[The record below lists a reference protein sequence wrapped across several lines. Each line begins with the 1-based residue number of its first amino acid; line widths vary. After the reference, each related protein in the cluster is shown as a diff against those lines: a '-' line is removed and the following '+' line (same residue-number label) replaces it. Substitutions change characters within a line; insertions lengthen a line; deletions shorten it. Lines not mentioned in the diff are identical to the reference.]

1 MGFDDTV
8 LGAGG
13 NAGAN
18 RDTDAACV
26 ADRGV
31 VVDWLLHGVSDH
43 VDSVADLSRGNVD
56 VWQARLY
63 SGSVALG
70 QASMI
75 EVEKKFRLTK
85 RQRDTVLRRLPE
97 IGATLQREDFEENTV
112 YSGEELNVSSWV
124 LRLRRAGGKATLTYK
139 KRLPGASAIKQQ
151 REEETAVADAEAME
165 AILAALGFTPALVY
179 EKRRQTW
186 RLGNTEVVI
195 DVLPFGLFM
204 EIEGRINHI
213 RAVERKL
220 GLKGLRAEHATYP
233 ELTEKHGK
241 TSDGLIEA
249 RF

>member
-1 MGFDDTV
+1 
-8 LGAGG
+8 
-13 NAGAN
+13 
-18 RDTDAACV
+18 
-26 ADRGV
+26 
-31 VVDWLLHGVSDH
+31 
-43 VDSVADLSRGNVD
+43 
-56 VWQARLY
+56 
-63 SGSVALG
+63 
-70 QASMI
+70 MI

-85 RQRDTVLRRLPE
+85 RQRDTVLKRLPE

-112 YSGEELNVSSWV
+112 YGGEDLNVSSWV

-139 KRLPGASAIKQQ
+139 KRLPGASSIKQQ

-186 RLGNTEVVI
+186 RLGNTEIVI

-213 RAVERKL
+213 KAVERKL

-241 TSDGLIEA
+241 VNDGLIEA